1 LNSRYIYLLSGIL
14 LFFGGYAAVKDPII
28 GLGLGIVTTMVFWW
42 ITQPIP
48 LYVTALIPI
57 AVGPLLGLISNDQL
71 ALSYGN
77 HMIFLFLGGFI
88 MALGIEK
95 WKLHEYISVR
105 LIRFFGNSPT
115 RILIG
120 FMVATAFMSM
130 WISNTATTLMMLPMA
145 LSVIK
150 SVKGDG
156 KTRFASG
163 LLIAIAYAANIG
175 GTATIIGTPPNVQL
189 AGILSQHYDIH
200 ISFFEWL
207 KLGLPFSI
215 CMNIIAFIFIKL
227 IFFKNFSLEMPEFER
242 THLDKQQKLV
252 LLTFSFIVF
261 LWMFGKTI
269 FGSFNFPISDTAIA
283 VVGGLLFFILPG
295 KEGKSLLVWKDM
307 DRIPWGILILFGG
320 GLAVAQILANTGVV
334 VLLVNSLGAWSTSS
348 IVIIILLLITL
359 TVFAT
364 ELMSNLALVSLLI
377 PIVATFALEFDLPLV
392 LLCSGVALASSCA
405 FMLPVATPPNAIVYS
420 SNMIPIKKM
429 VKTGLYLNI
438 VVVLVISLFLLIN

>member
-1 LNSRYIYLLSGIL
+1 VVFSMKESS
-14 LFFGGYAAVKDPII
+14 V
-28 GLGLGIVTTMVFWW
+28 GLGLGVVSTMVFWW
-42 ITQPIP
+42 ITQPVP
-48 LYVTALIPI
+48 LYITGLIPI
-57 AVGPLLGLISNDQL
+57 AVGPIFGLVTNEQL
-71 ALSYGN
+71 AFSYGN

-95 WKLHEYISVR
+95 WKLHEYISIR
-105 LIRFFGNSPT
+105 LIRFFGNSPV

-145 LSVIK
+145 MSVIK

-156 KTRFASG
+156 KTRFATG
-163 LLIAIAYAANIG
+163 LLISIAYAANIG

-189 AGILSQHYDIH
+189 AGILAQNYNIH
-200 ISFFEWL
+200 IDFFEWL

-215 CMNIIAFIFIKL
+215 IMNVIAFLFIKQL
-227 IFFKNFSLEMPEFER
+227 FFRNLSLEMPDFESTR
-242 THLDKQQKLV
+242 LDKEQKIV
-252 LLTFSFIVF
+252 LITFTFIVF
-261 LWMFGKTI
+261 LWMFAKPI
-269 FGSFNFPISDTAIA
+269 LEPFGVTISDTAIA
-283 VVGGLLFFILPG
+283 VFGGFMFFVLPG
-295 KEGKSLLVWKDM
+295 QEGRSLLVWKDM

-320 GLAVAQILANTGVV
+320 GLAVAQILANTGVISE
-334 VLLVNSLGAWSTSS
+334 LVNSLSAWSTSS
-348 IVIIILLLITL
+348 IVVIILLLITI

-377 PIVATFALEFDLPLV
+377 PIVATFSLEFNLPLV

-429 VKTGLYLNI
+429 VQIGVYLNI
-438 VVVLVISLFLLIN
+438 VVVLIISFFLLLY

>member
-1 LNSRYIYLLSGIL
+1 MKES
-14 LFFGGYAAVKDPII
+14 AV
-28 GLGLGIVTTMVFWW
+28 GLGLGVVSTMVFWW
-42 ITQPIP
+42 ITQPVP
-48 LYVTALIPI
+48 LYITALIPI
-57 AVGPLLGLISNDQL
+57 AAGPILGLVSNDQL
-71 ALSYGN
+71 AASYGN

-95 WKLHEYISVR
+95 WKLHEYISIR
-105 LIRFFGNSPT
+105 LIRFFGNSPV

-145 LSVIK
+145 MSVIK

-156 KTRFASG
+156 KTRFATG

-189 AGILSQHYDIH
+189 AGILSQQYNVH
-200 ISFFEWL
+200 IDFFQWL
-207 KLGLPFSI
+207 KLGLPFSVLT
-215 CMNIIAFIFIKL
+215 NLIAFLFIKQM
-227 IFFKNFSLEMPEFER
+227 FFKGLTLEMPEFER
-242 THLDKQQKLV
+242 TTLDKQQKIV
-252 LLTFSFIVF
+252 LFTFSIIVF
-261 LWMFGKTI
+261 LWMFSKPI
-269 FGSFNFPISDTAIA
+269 LEPFGVAISDTAIA
-283 VVGGLLFFILPG
+283 VFGGLMFFVLPG
-295 KEGKSLLVWKDM
+295 QEGKSLLVWKDM

-334 VLLVNSLGAWSTSS
+334 GELVNSLSAWSTSS
-348 IVIIILLLITL
+348 IVIIILLLITI

-377 PIVATFALEFDLPLV
+377 PIVATFSLEFNLPLV

-429 VKTGLYLNI
+429 VQIGVYLNI
-438 VVVLVISLFLLIN
+438 VVVLIISFFLLLY

>member
-1 LNSRYIYLLSGIL
+1 MKETS
-14 LFFGGYAAVKDPII
+14 V
-28 GLGLGIVTTMVFWW
+28 GLGLGIVATMVFWW
-42 ITQPIP
+42 ITQPVP
-48 LYVTALIPI
+48 LYITALIPI
-57 AVGPLLGLISNDQL
+57 AVGPILGLISNDQL
-71 ALSYGN
+71 AASYGN

-95 WKLHEYISVR
+95 WKLHEYISIR
-105 LIRFFGNSPT
+105 LIRFFGNSPV
-115 RILIG
+115 RILVG

-163 LLIAIAYAANIG
+163 LLISIAYAANIG

-189 AGILSQHYDIH
+189 AGVLAQHYNIH
-200 ISFFEWL
+200 IDFFEWL

-215 CMNIIAFIFIKL
+215 IMNGIAFLFIRY
-227 IFFKNFSLEMPEFER
+227 FFFRNLALEMPEFESTR
-242 THLDKQQKLV
+242 LDKQQKIV
-252 LLTFSFIVF
+252 LITFSFIVF
-261 LWMFGKTI
+261 LWMFAKPI
-269 FGSFNFPISDTAIA
+269 LNPFGVEISDTAIA
-283 VVGGLLFFILPG
+283 VFGGLLFFILPG
-295 KEGKSLLVWKDM
+295 LEGKSLLIWKDM

-320 GLAVAQILANTGVV
+320 GLAVAQLLANTGVV
-334 VLLVNSLGAWSTSS
+334 VELVNSLSAWSSSS
-348 IVIIILLLITL
+348 IVIIILLLITI

-377 PIVATFALEFDLPLV
+377 PIVATFSLEFNLPLV
-392 LLCSGVALASSCA
+392 MLCSGVALASSCA

-429 VKTGLYLNI
+429 VQIGLYLNI
-438 VVVLVISLFLLIN
+438 VVVLVISLFLFL

>member
-1 LNSRYIYLLSGIL
+1 MFLTLEESS
-14 LFFGGYAAVKDPII
+14 V
-28 GLGLGIVTTMVFWW
+28 GLGVGIVATMVFWW
-42 ITQPIP
+42 ITQPFP
-48 LYVTALIPI
+48 LYVTALLPI
-57 AVGPLLGLISNDQL
+57 AVGPILGLITNDQL
-71 ALSYGN
+71 AASYGN

-105 LIRFFGNSPT
+105 LIRFFGNTPV
-115 RILIG
+115 RILVG

-150 SVKGDG
+150 SVRGDG

-189 AGILSQHYDIH
+189 AGVLAQHYDIH

-215 CMNIIAFIFIKL
+215 VMNVIAFLFIRL
-227 IFFKNFSLEMPEFER
+227 MFFRGLALEMPEFEP
-242 THLDKQQKLV
+242 TKLDRQQKIVLV
-252 LLTFSFIVF
+252 SFSFIVF
-261 LWMFGKTI
+261 LWMFAKPILGP
-269 FGSFNFPISDTAIA
+269 FGINVSDTAIA
-283 VVGGLLFFILPG
+283 VFGGFLFFILPG
-295 KEGKSLLVWKDM
+295 EEGKSLLAWKDM

-334 VLLVNSLGAWSTSS
+334 IELVNSLGAWSSSS
-348 IVIIILLLITL
+348 IIIIILLLIVI

-377 PIVATFALEFDLPLV
+377 PVVATFSLEFDLPLV
-392 LLCSGVALASSCA
+392 MLCSGVALASSCA
-405 FMLPVATPPNAIVYS
+405 FMFPVATPPNAIVYS

-429 VKTGLYLNI
+429 IRVGLYLNL
-438 VVVLVISLFLLIN
+438 VVVLVISLFLMLYQFS

>member
-1 LNSRYIYLLSGIL
+1 M
-14 LFFGGYAAVKDPII
+14 FFSIKESLV
-28 GLGLGIVTTMVFWW
+28 GLGVGLVLTMVFWW

-48 LYVTALIPI
+48 LYITALIPI
-57 AVGPLLGLISNDQL
+57 AAGPIFGLLTNEQL
-71 ALSYGN
+71 AASYGN

-95 WKLHEYISVR
+95 WKLHEYISIR
-105 LIRFFGNSPT
+105 LIRFFGNSPV

-130 WISNTATTLMMLPMA
+130 WISNTATALMMLPMA
-145 LSVIK
+145 MSVIK
-150 SVKGDG
+150 SVKGEG

-163 LLIAIAYAANIG
+163 LLISIAYAANIG

-189 AGILSQHYDIH
+189 AGILAQNYGIH
-200 ISFFEWL
+200 IDFFEWL
-207 KLGLPFSI
+207 KLGVPFSI
-215 CMNIIAFIFIKL
+215 IMNTIAFLFIRY
-227 IFFKNFSLEMPEFER
+227 FFFRNLSLEMPDFESTR
-242 THLDKQQKLV
+242 LDKQQKIV
-252 LLTFSFIVF
+252 MFTFSLIVF
-261 LWMFGKTI
+261 LWMFAKPI
-269 FGSFNFPISDTAIA
+269 LNPFGVDISDTAIA
-283 VVGGLLFFILPG
+283 VFGGILFFILPG
-295 KEGKSLLVWKDM
+295 QEGKSLLVWKDM

-334 VLLVNSLGAWSTSS
+334 VSLVNSLGAWSTSS
-348 IVIIILLLITL
+348 IVIIILLLITI

-377 PIVATFALEFDLPLV
+377 PIVATFSLQFDLPLFV
-392 LLCSGVALASSCA
+392 LCSGVALASSCA

-429 VKTGLYLNI
+429 VQIGFYLNLI
-438 VVVLVISLFLLIN
+438 VVGVISMFLMLF

>member
-1 LNSRYIYLLSGIL
+1 MKES
-14 LFFGGYAAVKDPII
+14 AV
-28 GLGLGIVTTMVFWW
+28 GLGLGVVSTMVFWW
-42 ITQPIP
+42 ITQPVP
-48 LYVTALIPI
+48 LYITALIPI
-57 AVGPLLGLISNDQL
+57 AAGPILGLVSNDQL
-71 ALSYGN
+71 AASYGN

-95 WKLHEYISVR
+95 WKLHEYISIR
-105 LIRFFGNSPT
+105 LIRFFGNSPV

-145 LSVIK
+145 MSVIK

-156 KTRFASG
+156 KTRFATG

-189 AGILSQHYDIH
+189 AGILAQNYNIH
-200 ISFFEWL
+200 IDFFEWL

-215 CMNIIAFIFIKL
+215 SMNAIAFLFIKQL
-227 IFFKNFSLEMPEFER
+227 FFRNLSLEMPDFESTR
-242 THLDKQQKLV
+242 LDKQQKIV
-252 LLTFSFIVF
+252 LITFTFIVF
-261 LWMFGKTI
+261 LWMFAKPI
-269 FGSFNFPISDTAIA
+269 LEPFGVTISDTAIA
-283 VVGGLLFFILPG
+283 VFGGFMFFVLPG
-295 KEGKSLLVWKDM
+295 QEGKSLLVWKDM

-334 VLLVNSLGAWSTSS
+334 GELVNSLSAWSTSS
-348 IVIIILLLITL
+348 IVIIILLLITI

-377 PIVATFALEFDLPLV
+377 PIVATFSLEFNLPLV

-429 VKTGLYLNI
+429 VQIGVYLNI
-438 VVVLVISLFLLIN
+438 VVVLIISFFLLLY